1 VLGNAFVFHLLCC
14 VSESWLT
21 SQPLSDVP
29 PLPASTKQQSH
40 SHTLGAFSLF
50 SFEVFRETLTN
61 IISRPASFCVVFAV
75 MGGSGEKRVKG
86 FQGKKEGFR
95 GGVPKGCLA
104 IKVGQ
109 GDDQQ
114 RFVVP
119 VMYFNHPLFMQLL
132 KEAEEEYGFD
142 QKGTITI
149 PCHVEQFRNVR
160 GIIDSEK
167 SLLHHNH
174 HVRCFGFWPTNQ
186 HKNLLHPRFV
196 IVINFLQVPWFRLV
210 NSPLLFYFP

>member
-1 VLGNAFVFHLLCC
+1 MGTTVLDR
-14 VSESWLT
+14 T
-21 SQPLSDVP
+21 
-29 PLPASTKQQSH
+29 STKDPLITVMKKIGRSRVKMLLPYLLPQS
-40 SHTLGAFSLF
+40 SNHTLTPLALF
-50 SFEVFRETLTN
+50 PCFLLSFFQKLSQTFR
-61 IISRPASFCVVFAV
+61 PPFCIVFAV

-109 GDDQQ
+109 GEDQQ

-167 SLLHHNH
+167 SLLHNN
-174 HVRCFGFWPTNQ
+174 HVRCFGF
-186 HKNLLHPRFV
+186 
-196 IVINFLQVPWFRLV
+196 
-210 NSPLLFYFP
+210 